1 MEVLEAALDTL
12 CLVLKSS
19 VEDATYSVLSADES
33 QEIACILVQLDCCK
47 EQIYWLFYLLSC
59 IADCDEIF
67 AGKPVDELNL
77 VHLFKLFFVKNS
89 F

>member
-19 VEDATYSVLSADES
+19 IEHATYSVLSADES
-33 QEIACILVQLDCCK
+33 HEIACTLVQLNCCK
-47 EQIYWLFYLLSC
+47 EQVYWMFYLLSC

-67 AGKPVDELNL
+67 AGKPVNELNL
-77 VHLFKLFFVKNS
+77 VHLFKLYCEK
-89 F
+89 